1 MEGDRNKSIIIAL
14 ELLRASLIDDILQ
27 VTKFEDISDLDW
39 QCAMD
44 LLRKHGLA
52 AVTFTSIEKLPHN
65 LRPSKELILIWIGLK
80 MQQERQYSLRRK
92 AIDSLIY
99 LWSDASLKVVELKGN
114 SIGRYYPKPE
124 LRYSCDFDSFLLEND
139 AIGVSGYERGNQI
152 VESAGIS
159 VKRDFYKNSSFY
171 WKGVFV
177 ENHQFCTPVRGNRA
191 MKNLE
196 RTLRTILGTADFNA
210 LFLMEHMWSH
220 FFEDALTLKQLADWM
235 VMRKYCW
242 RDVDEQLFEC
252 EARACGFWHFAESIN
267 MITDTLLAGGEMQ
280 FSDKATE
287 RLWQSILRGG
297 GSVRMNNGWRT
308 RFQLIG
314 NYFSA
319 RWKYCEF
326 SNHGALFT
334 LIRTCVAF
342 VFDRNP
348 AI

>member
-1 MEGDRNKSIIIAL
+1 MNKSIVIAL
-14 ELLRASLIDDILQ
+14 ELLRASLTDDILQ

-52 AVTFTSIEKLPHN
+52 AVTFTSIEKLPQN

-92 AIDSLIY
+92 AVDSLID
-99 LWSDASLKVVELKGN
+99 LWSDAGLKVVELKGN

-139 AIGVSGYERGNQI
+139 SIGGSGYERGNQI

-177 ENHQFCTPVRGNRA
+177 ENHQFCTPVRGNRE
-191 MKNLE
+191 MKHLE
-196 RTLRTILGTADFNA
+196 RTLRQLVGTADFNA

-220 FFEDALTLKQLADWM
+220 FFEDALTLKQLADWV
-235 VMRKYCW
+235 VMRKCCW
-242 RDVDEQLFEC
+242 NDVDEQLFER
-252 EARACGFWHFAESIN
+252 EARACGFWRFAESIN
-267 MITDTLLAGGEMQ
+267 LITDTFLAGESMQ
-280 FSDKATE
+280 FKDNATE
-287 RLWQSILRGG
+287 QLWQSILNGG
-297 GSVRMNNGWRT
+297 GSVQMNNGWHT
-308 RFQLIG
+308 RFQLIS
-314 NYFSA
+314 NNLIN
-319 RWKYCEF
+319 RWKYREF
-326 SNHGALFT
+326 SNHGALFSLT
-334 LIRTCVAF
+334 RTCCAF
-342 VFDRNP
+342 IFDRKP
-348 AI
+348 TI

>member
-1 MEGDRNKSIIIAL
+1 MGKSIDIVL
-14 ELLRASLIDDILQ
+14 TLLRAS
-27 VTKFEDISDLDW
+27 VTEDASRYAVFENASTEDW
-39 QCAMD
+39 QRALD
-44 LLRKHGLA
+44 LLRRHGLA
-52 AVTFTSIEKLPHN
+52 AMTFPVIENLPKH
-65 LRPSKELILIWIGLK
+65 LLPSRDLLLTWIGLK
-80 MQQERQYSLRRK
+80 MQQERFYSIQRK
-92 AIDSLIY
+92 VIESLIGM
-99 LWSDASLKVVELKGN
+99 WSDAGLKVVELKGN

-139 AIGVSGYERGNQI
+139 AIGGSGYERGNQI

-220 FFEDALTLKQLADWM
+220 FFEDALTLKQLADWV
-235 VMRKYCW
+235 VMRKCCW
-242 RDVDEQLFEC
+242 NDVDEQLFEC

-267 MITDTLLAGGEMQ
+267 LITDTLLAGGEMQ
-280 FSDKATE
+280 FSDKSTE
-287 RLWQSILRGG
+287 RLWQSILHGG
-297 GSVRMNNGWRT
+297 GSVQMNNGWRT
-308 RFQLIG
+308 RFQLTS
-314 NYFSA
+314 NYFKE
-319 RWKYCEF
+319 RWKYREF
-326 SNHGALFT
+326 SNLGALLT
-334 LIRTCVAF
+334 LARTCFAF